1 MKKIVFCFMLFGN
14 LVFADKGMLSV
25 MPNISVYE
33 PGQKAIIA
41 WNGKKECLILAVDAY
56 ADTNTKVIEIL
67 PLPSKPEVKEGRIE
81 SFKEVQKLIM
91 KYRPIPKT
99 KGVKSE
105 GLIIVPGQEGI
116 EILFSKQVG
125 AHNLTCVKALN
136 IEEFQK
142 WAQEFIKSQNMDSI
156 STFARFN
163 SVVSH
168 YIEDSIV
175 YFVFDVIELNKEVSS
190 INPIIYEFKSPYLFF
205 PLIISSLTK
214 GESEIQLFLLTKDIP
229 WPLALS
235 PFKIGEYRTYRRNTV
250 ANIQF
255 NIAYEELCSID
266 PILRKYFKNKVWLT
280 ALEHKET
287 MSNLNKDL
295 KLKTFCKIIEY

>member
-1 MKKIVFCFMLFGN
+1 MKKIILCFIFLGN
-14 LVFADKGMLSV
+14 LVFADKGMFSV
-25 MPNISVYE
+25 MPNISIYE

-67 PLPSKPEVKEGRIE
+67 PLPSEPEVKEGKIE
-81 SFKEVQKLIM
+81 SFKEVQRLIM
-91 KYRPIPKT
+91 KYRPTPKT
-99 KGVKSE
+99 KGIKSE
-105 GLIIVPGQEGI
+105 GSPAVPREEGV
-116 EILFSKQVG
+116 EILFHKQIG
-125 AHNLTCVKALN
+125 AHNITCVKALN
-136 IEEFQK
+136 IKEFQK
-142 WAQEFIKSQNMDSI
+142 WAQEFIKSENMDSI
-156 STFARFN
+156 SAPPRLG
-163 SVVSH
+163 SIISH
-168 YIEDSIV
+168 YMEDSIV
-175 YFVFDVIELNKEVSS
+175 YFVFDVIELNKEISS

-214 GESEIQLFLLTKDIP
+214 GESEIQLFLLTKDAP
-229 WPLALS
+229 WPLAVS

-255 NIAYEELCSID
+255 NITYEELGLID